1 MNKDILHPLVEGISI
16 AVVLENEDPES
27 RTWKVYLINQRDEA
41 IDTVLIASTGY
52 GTLDGKEVKTSTLR
66 HALGTLAA
74 HSAAAVEIID
84 EAVFGLAN
92 EYWLSYYMHNN
103 LYDKKFVFMPESI
116 VESNLIRIPVV
127 NKPGVL
133 IGQ

>member
-1 MNKDILHPLVEGISI
+1 VEGISI
-16 AVVLENEDPES
+16 AVVLENEDPEG
-27 RTWKVYLINQRDEA
+27 RTWKVYLLNQRNEA
-41 IDTVLIASTGY
+41 IDNVLIAAKGY
-52 GTLDGKEVKTSTLR
+52 GILNGKEVKTSTLR
-66 HALGTLAA
+66 HSLGSVVANTAV
-74 HSAAAVEIID
+74 AVELID

-92 EYWLSYYMHNN
+92 EYWLSYYLHNN

-116 VESNLIRIPVV
+116 VESNLIRIPLV

>member
-1 MNKDILHPLVEGISI
+1 MKKDILHPLVEGISI

-27 RTWKVYLINQRDEA
+27 RTWKVYLLNQRNEA
-41 IDTVLIASTGY
+41 IDNVLIAAKGY
-52 GTLDGKEVKTSTLR
+52 GTLNGKEVKTSTLR
-66 HALGTLAA
+66 HSLGSVAA
-74 HSAAAVEIID
+74 NTAVAVELID

-92 EYWLSYYMHNN
+92 EYWLSYYLHNN

-116 VESNLIRIPVV
+116 VESNLIRIPLV

>member
-1 MNKDILHPLVEGISI
+1 MKKDILHPLVEGISI

-27 RTWKVYLINQRDEA
+27 RTWKVYLLNQRNEA
-41 IDTVLIASTGY
+41 IDNVLIAAKCY
-52 GTLDGKEVKTSTLR
+52 GTLNGKEVKTSTLR
-66 HALGTLAA
+66 HSIGSVAA
-74 HSAAAVEIID
+74 NTAVAVELID

-92 EYWLSYYMHNN
+92 EYWLSYYLHNN

-116 VESNLIRIPVV
+116 VESNLIRIPLV

>member
-1 MNKDILHPLVEGISI
+1 MKKDILHPLVEGISI
-16 AVVLENEDPES
+16 AVVLENEDPEG
-27 RTWKVYLINQRDEA
+27 RTWKVYLLNQRNEA
-41 IDTVLIASTGY
+41 IDNVLIASTGY
-52 GTLDGKEVKTSTLR
+52 GTLNGKEVKTSTLR
-66 HALGTLAA
+66 HSLGSIAA
-74 HSAAAVEIID
+74 NTAVAVELID

-92 EYWLSYYMHNN
+92 EYWLSYYLHNN

-116 VESNLIRIPVV
+116 VENNLIRIPLV

>member
-16 AVVLENEDPES
+16 AVVLENEDPEG
-27 RTWKVYLINQRDEA
+27 RTWKVYLLNQRNEA
-41 IDTVLIASTGY
+41 IDNVLIASTGY
-52 GTLDGKEVKTSTLR
+52 GTLNGKEVKTSTLR
-66 HALGTLAA
+66 HSLGSVAA
-74 HSAAAVEIID
+74 NTAVAVELID

-92 EYWLSYYMHNN
+92 EYWLSYYLHNN

-116 VESNLIRIPVV
+116 VENNLIRIPLV